1 MADRGILIVAWAWP
15 EDLMAVLPSEWL
27 RLCEHRLAA
36 PKLLVKCP
44 LRIFS
49 DGNDQSKRSR
59 ARESG
64 ITYVA
69 MEGLMEL
76 EMEFCMNASATCEY
90 STVGEVSRAS
100 LLWVKGA
107 TLPKQFRG
115 QGDPFQCC
123 LEEAG
128 GLLARPLL
136 VASEVALPGFWLQF
150 LPRTKRAVANAY
162 APESTS
168 EVALPFWHR
177 LMPRTKKA
185 PTDVEG

>member
-1 MADRGILIVAWAWP
+1 MADRGVLIVALAWP
-15 EDLMAVLPSEWL
+15 EDLTAVLPSQWL
-27 RLCEHRLAA
+27 GLCEHRLVA
-36 PKLLVKCP
+36 PKVFVKCP
-44 LRIFS
+44 ARNFHEGEDLS
-49 DGNDQSKRSR
+49 ERSG
-59 ARESG
+59 REWG
-64 ITYVA
+64 IIYVA
-69 MEGLMEL
+69 MEGLTEL
-76 EMEFCMNASATCEY
+76 EMEFCMTASTTCQY
-90 STVGEVSRAS
+90 STVGELSRAS